1 MNEVRV
7 RAFFTLMLALCAA
20 CFVGIG
26 TNYYVGFG
34 VFLALWCIAGIVEL
48 NSD

>member
-1 MNEVRV
+1 MTKVRV
-7 RAFFTLMLALCAA
+7 IAIFTLILALCAA

-26 TNYYVGFG
+26 TNYQVGFG
-34 VFLALWCIAGIVEL
+34 VFFAIWAIAGIVEL